1 MWPGRANRH
10 AHRRKDAV
18 SLCGGTGKEQGVG
31 LSILLGLLLILGVA
45 GLIIYFVAMYNR
57 LLRLRIES
65 EKAWANLDPLLKQR
79 SDELPKLVGICRGYM
94 QGEQRTFQPVAE
106 GRAAFLQAT
115 TVAEKARADRLIS
128 DALKTLCAV
137 AEKYSDLKAD
147 ASFRQLQG
155 RITALEEKIAAQRR
169 RFNASVSA
177 FNLRSAKIP
186 ANLVAGLMRLRPLTL
201 FQVAESGRE
210 DTQVKSGN

>member
-1 MWPGRANRH
+1 M
-10 AHRRKDAV
+10 
-18 SLCGGTGKEQGVG
+18 GV
-31 LSILLGLLLILGVA
+31 SILLGLLLILGVA

-65 EKAWANLDPLLKQR
+65 QKAWANLDPLLKQR

-128 DALKTLCAV
+128 QALKTLFAV
-137 AEKYSDLKAD
+137 AENSPDLKANT
-147 ASFRQLQG
+147 SFRQLQG
-155 RITALEEKIAAQRR
+155 CITALEEKIAAQRR

-177 FNLRSAKIP
+177 FNLRSAQIP
-186 ANLVAGLMRLRPLTL
+186 ANLVAGLMRLRPLTP

-210 DTQVKSGN
+210 DVEMKFT